1 MESIYTFNLPDIGE
15 GVVEGEV
22 VQWLKKKGEPVRKDE
37 PVVVVMTDK
46 ATVELPS
53 PVEGT
58 LDTLCYKEGDIA
70 KVGAPLYSVLT
81 REEIKETKHPCPI
94 KEEKSERKA
103 PVIHEKKESGKPSQ
117 KKAIP
122 KVRKIAKDLNIDLDL
137 VEGTGREGRITLQ
150 DLSGALAKQRPLPGK
165 EPFPS
170 FKDDTVEKVV
180 GIPRLMAEKMAISKR
195 IAPHFSYFEQIDA
208 TRLIQLKESFKKA
221 AEGEGIKITFMP
233 FIIKAVSLSLLQYP
247 KVNSTFDMERG
258 ELYIHKHH
266 NIGVA
271 IATPLGLIV
280 PVLSDV
286 QNMPLETIIRSYD
299 SLVKRAREKNLHPDE
314 MKGSTITVSN
324 FGGLEGS
331 GRWATPV
338 INYPEV
344 AILAINRI
352 QKAPMVKGDSV
363 VVRDALNISWSFD
376 HRVIDGNLA
385 AAVSHYFATL
395 IQNPAKLMQSSY
407 SLYTE
412 IEPKVGF

>member
-22 VQWLKKKGEPVRKDE
+22 VQWLKKKGDVIRKDE

-53 PVEGT
+53 PVAGS
-58 LDTLCYKEGDIA
+58 LDTLYYKEGEIA
-70 KVGAPLYSVLT
+70 KVGKPLYSITT
-81 REEIKETKHPCPI
+81 REAI
-94 KEEKSERKA
+94 KEETASAPKEKSIKA
-103 PVIHEKKESGKPSQ
+103 TPRPIEQQEKAKQTGKP
-117 KKAIP
+117 AIP
-122 KVRKIAKDLNIDLDL
+122 QVRKLARDLHIDLE
-137 VEGTGREGRITLQ
+137 VIEGTGKKGRVTME
-150 DLSGALAKQRPLPGK
+150 DLSRNLSSSSQTFKKEPLP
-165 EPFPS
+165 S
-170 FKDDTVEKVV
+170 FQDDTVEKVV
-180 GIPRLMAEKMAISKR
+180 GIPRLMAERMATSKR

-221 AEGEGIKITFMP
+221 AEKENIRITFMP
-233 FIIKAVSLSLLQYP
+233 FIIKAVSLSLESFP
-247 KVNSTFDMERG
+247 KVNSTYDMDQG
-258 ELYIHKHH
+258 MLYIHKHH
-266 NIGVA
+266 NIGIA
-271 IATPLGLIV
+271 ISTPLGLIV
-280 PVLSDV
+280 PVLHDV

-299 SLVKRAREKNLHPDE
+299 SLVARAREKNLKPEE

-352 QKAPMVKGDSV
+352 QKAPMVKGDNV

-385 AAVSHYFATL
+385 AAVSHHFATL
-395 IQNPAKLMQSSY
+395 IQNPAKLM
-407 SLYTE
+407 
-412 IEPKVGF
+412 